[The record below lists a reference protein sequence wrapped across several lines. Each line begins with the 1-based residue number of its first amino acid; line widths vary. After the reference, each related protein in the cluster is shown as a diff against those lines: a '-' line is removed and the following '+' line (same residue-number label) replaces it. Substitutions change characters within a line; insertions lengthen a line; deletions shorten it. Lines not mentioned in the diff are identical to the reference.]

1 METAIWTYCLLWY
14 RCLYKLVKSL
24 ENIYERFHFNK
35 NHISDVCNSCK
46 KKKNSFY
53 NIFKGISICSCISW
67 FLRTLEARVSRKPF
81 QWLLLR
87 TTLGTSQLN
96 KVIILGSC
104 FEVSTETLQNLVKHI
119 KSSFWENAE
128 VAI

>member
-1 METAIWTYCLLWY
+1 MEAAIWTCCLLWY
-14 RCLYKLVKSL
+14 RCPYKLVKSL
-24 ENIYERFHFNK
+24 ENICERFHFNK
-35 NHISDVCNSCK
+35 NHISDVCNNCK
-46 KKKNSFY
+46 KNNSFH

-87 TTLGTSQLN
+87 TTLSTSQLN

-104 FEVSTETLQNLVKHI
+104 FGVNTETLQNLVKHL
-119 KSSFWENAE
+119 KSSFCENAE
-128 VAI
+128 LAI